1 MVTTPQWWV
10 KLLAYPLCH
19 CERPSTGSGRAEIW
33 MRLNTLRRTAV
44 LRRRDCRAT
53 LAMTKWVRMS
63 GSTWLTA
70 RIHHPSPCYNRA
82 MVADGETTR
91 RRRRGGRPG
100 DAPDPATDGS
110 ADADRR
116 GRQSDLRRIL
126 RETFPER
133 NRDALL
139 PALHLLQHEHGHLP
153 EWALQVVGWHL
164 RVPAS
169 ESTAPPHPI
178 RNCASGFQHGTPLPS
193 ARAWRAGWAGGEEL
207 LAAARRE
214 LAASGDSSGD
224 TSINTSIDTT
234 ACAFICGVAPA
245 AGVDGVGW
253 AA

>member
-1 MVTTPQWWV
+1 
-10 KLLAYPLCH
+10 
-19 CERPSTGSGRAEIW
+19 
-33 MRLNTLRRTAV
+33 
-44 LRRRDCRAT
+44 
-53 LAMTKWVRMS
+53 MTKWVRMN
-63 GSTWLTA
+63 GSNWLTA
-70 RIHHPSPCYNRA
+70 RIHHPSPCYNRG

-91 RRRRGGRPG
+91 RRRGGGRPG

-169 ESTAPPHPI
+169 EIYGSATSYSELRIGPP
-178 RNCASGFQHGTPLPS
+178 
-193 ARAWRAGWAGGEEL
+193 ARRSVTVCTGLACWLAGGEEL
-207 LAAARRE
+207 LSAVQRA
-214 LAASGDSSGD
+214 LATGGD
-224 TSINTSIDTT
+224 TSGDTSIDTT

-245 AGVDGVGW
+245 AGVDGRWLGRVTGSKLL
-253 AA
+253 AAIQDAPA

>member
-1 MVTTPQWWV
+1 
-10 KLLAYPLCH
+10 
-19 CERPSTGSGRAEIW
+19 
-33 MRLNTLRRTAV
+33 
-44 LRRRDCRAT
+44 
-53 LAMTKWVRMS
+53 
-63 GSTWLTA
+63 
-70 RIHHPSPCYNRA
+70 

-91 RRRRGGRPG
+91 RRRRGGGPG

-116 GRQSDLRRIL
+116 GRQSDLRRTL

-169 ESTAPPHPI
+169 EIYGAATSYSELRIEIP
-178 RNCASGFQHGTPLPS
+178 
-193 ARAWRAGWAGGEEL
+193 ARHTVTVCTGLACWLAGGEEL
-207 LAAARRE
+207 LAAAQRA
-214 LAASGDSSGD
+214 LATGDD
-224 TSINTSIDTT
+224 TSINTTSINTTSIDTTSIDTT

-245 AGVDGVGW
+245 ASVDGRWLGRVTGAKLL
-253 AA
+253 AAIQDAVA

>member
-1 MVTTPQWWV
+1 MTT
-10 KLLAYPLCH
+10 
-19 CERPSTGSGRAEIW
+19 
-33 MRLNTLRRTAV
+33 
-44 LRRRDCRAT
+44 
-53 LAMTKWVRMS
+53 WVRMS
-63 GSTWLTA
+63 GSNWLTA

-169 ESTAPPHPI
+169 EIYGAATSYSELRIGIP
-178 RNCASGFQHGTPLPS
+178 
-193 ARAWRAGWAGGEEL
+193 ARHTVTVCTGLACWLAGGEEL

-214 LAASGDSSGD
+214 LSASSDSSGD

-245 AGVDGVGW
+245 AGVDGRWLGRVTRAKLL
-253 AA
+253 AAIQDAPA

>member
-1 MVTTPQWWV
+1 
-10 KLLAYPLCH
+10 
-19 CERPSTGSGRAEIW
+19 
-33 MRLNTLRRTAV
+33 
-44 LRRRDCRAT
+44 
-53 LAMTKWVRMS
+53 
-63 GSTWLTA
+63 
-70 RIHHPSPCYNRA
+70 

-169 ESTAPPHPI
+169 EIYGAATSYSELRIGIP
-178 RNCASGFQHGTPLPS
+178 
-193 ARAWRAGWAGGEEL
+193 ARHTVAVCTGLACWLAGGEEL
-207 LAAARRE
+207 LAAAQRE
-214 LAASGDSSGD
+214 LAASGD

-245 AGVDGVGW
+245 AGVDGRWLGRVTRAKLL
-253 AA
+253 AAIQDAPA

>member
-1 MVTTPQWWV
+1 MTT
-10 KLLAYPLCH
+10 
-19 CERPSTGSGRAEIW
+19 
-33 MRLNTLRRTAV
+33 
-44 LRRRDCRAT
+44 
-53 LAMTKWVRMS
+53 WVRMS
-63 GSTWLTA
+63 GSNWLTA

-169 ESTAPPHPI
+169 EIYGAATSYSELRIGIPGTAH
-178 RNCASGFQHGTPLPS
+178 RYRLHGPGVL
-193 ARAWRAGWAGGEEL
+193 AGRRRGIACGG
-207 LAAARRE
+207 
-214 LAASGDSSGD
+214 
-224 TSINTSIDTT
+224 
-234 ACAFICGVAPA
+234 A
-245 AGVDGVGW
+245 AGTVSQQ
-253 AA
+253 

>member
-1 MVTTPQWWV
+1 
-10 KLLAYPLCH
+10 
-19 CERPSTGSGRAEIW
+19 
-33 MRLNTLRRTAV
+33 
-44 LRRRDCRAT
+44 
-53 LAMTKWVRMS
+53 
-63 GSTWLTA
+63 
-70 RIHHPSPCYNRA
+70 

-91 RRRRGGRPG
+91 RRRRGGGPG

-116 GRQSDLRRIL
+116 GRQSDLRRTL

-169 ESTAPPHPI
+169 EIYGAATSYSELRIGIP
-178 RNCASGFQHGTPLPS
+178 
-193 ARAWRAGWAGGEEL
+193 ARHTVTVCTGLACWLAGGEEL
-207 LAAARRE
+207 LAAAQRA
-214 LAASGDSSGD
+214 LATGDD
-224 TSINTSIDTT
+224 TRINTNAINTNAINTT

-245 AGVDGVGW
+245 ASVDGRWLGRVTGAKLL
-253 AA
+253 AAIQDASA